1 MLHSGIIWYI
11 FSSSYVAKFNCPLH
25 LYKTYE
31 VESNCMK
38 VAIGNDHAGL
48 ELKQKLVTHIENKGH
63 TVIDMGTGNKERTHS
78 ALYADKVTKLVKLK
92 RVDMGILICGT
103 GVGMNICA
111 NKVNGIRAVMGFESH
126 TVEQARR
133 HNDTNVLTL
142 GALTIEPTLA
152 IKLVDMWLETE
163 FDDSE
168 TRRYRLHLIEKI
180 EIDQNE
186 SDI

>member
-1 MLHSGIIWYI
+1 
-11 FSSSYVAKFNCPLH
+11 
-25 LYKTYE
+25 
-31 VESNCMK
+31 
-38 VAIGNDHAGL
+38 
-48 ELKQKLVTHIENKGH
+48 
-63 TVIDMGTGNKERTHS
+63 
-78 ALYADKVTKLVKLK
+78 
-92 RVDMGILICGT
+92 
-103 GVGMNICA
+103 
-111 NKVNGIRAVMGFESH
+111 MGFESH

-152 IKLVDMWLETE
+152 IKLVDIWLETE